1 MVKNFLIVLNNVQ
14 QIQLKLHQ
22 KKSFKKEQKQ
32 LVIQLEIKL
41 LIELQVSKNSETVTI
56 EHDTKIRKERYISP
70 EES

>member
-1 MVKNFLIVLNNVQ
+1 MDKNFLIILNNVQ

-22 KKSFKKEQKQ
+22 KKAFKKEQKQ
-32 LVIQLEIKL
+32 LVIQLEIKFI
-41 LIELQVSKNSETVTI
+41 IELQVSKNSETVTI

>member
-1 MVKNFLIVLNNVQ
+1 MVKNFLIILDNVQ
-14 QIQLKLHQ
+14 QMQLKLHQ
-22 KKSFKKEQKQ
+22 KEPFKKEQKQ

-56 EHDTKIRKERYISP
+56 EHDKKIRKEIYISP